1 MFPPFCTV
9 YHYHISMATTQ
20 NASFTYTPIVV
31 GFFDFRGVNRIPRGS
46 GKLKQTTKS
55 RNQSTQINR
64 DAKVGN
70 IVPSEDKMGYSCSC
84 CGKRYKLQKNN
95 FPHTMSPLFK
105 ANGGY
110 LPICKHC
117 IDKYYEQLV
126 DYFSGNEEKAM
137 ERIAQIADWYYLD
150 DIWSSTRKISADRS
164 RVGAY
169 PSKMQLPQWKEQGAT
184 YLDTIR
190 DRAGNTISSLEDY
203 DSLKEQD
210 KISVSKAQIARWGTG
225 FTEEEYNALDAH
237 YKTLKDKIDVND
249 VIQDNLA
256 RDLCEIKIQQV
267 RARGDADGF
276 QKFTKLYQDTLKS
289 ANLKVKSGDAEL
301 LTDGEACWGKF
312 IADIEQFTPADV
324 YKDRSLFADVDGIK
338 GYFERFIVRPFKNF
352 FMGSDVMD
360 KEFSIHTDGD
370 DDGD

>member
-1 MFPPFCTV
+1 M
-9 YHYHISMATTQ
+9 
-20 NASFTYTPIVV
+20 
-31 GFFDFRGVNRIPRGS
+31 GVNRIPRGPNKT
-46 GKLKQTTKS
+46 KLTAKS
-55 RNQSTQINR
+55 RKQSTQINH

-70 IVPSEDKMGYSCSC
+70 IAPVDDKTGYSCSC

-117 IDKYYEQLV
+117 IDSYYEQLV

-137 ERIAQIADWYYLD
+137 ERMAQIADWYYLD
-150 DIWSSTRKISADRS
+150 DIWASTRKISADRS

-169 PSKMQLPQWKEQGAT
+169 PSKMQLPQWKERGTT

-190 DRAGNTISSLEDY
+190 DRVSNPIASLEDF

-210 KISVSKAQIARWGTG
+210 KISVSKAQIVRWGTG

-256 RDLCEIKIQQV
+256 KDLCEIKIQQI

-352 FMGSDVMD
+352 FTGSNEMD
-360 KEFSIHTDGD
+360 KEFFIHADGD